1 MKLPTFCIQRPV
13 FATVMSLILIMIGI
27 MGFQKLETRF
37 LPRFALNR
45 VTISTGY
52 AGASANLVET
62 SITTPL
68 EKAISGIDGIDY
80 VTSDS
85 SQGSSYIKIILD
97 PDTNIYDITNKIRNQ
112 VAMDS
117 GELPSSV
124 LPPVVQTGHATMDL
138 MDIGFSIQNGRLKDL
153 RDYLDRYVIDRIT
166 QLPGISAVQTY
177 GAEKYAMRITLHPNQ
192 MTARNINVGDI
203 EQAINNNNLQLP
215 AGYIKSNTMDFPITA
230 KTALNTVDQFRN
242 IVIKNNKGRL
252 IYLKD
257 IATVKLGNDTALK
270 SIVKVNGKPA
280 ILLSVFNTDEANP
293 IIEAKKLRTL
303 LSKVGSQL
311 PANIHYA
318 ITFDSSKFMSAS
330 IAEVYKTIGISIA
343 FVSLIIF
350 FSLGKFRSALI
361 PIVTI
366 PICILATMGFMYF
379 AGFSINII
387 TLLAIVL
394 SIGLVVDD
402 AIVVLENIHRHM
414 ENESKNVAIDFPL
427 ADARSS
433 ESRMQASIK
442 GSQEIATP
450 VIAMTL
456 TLAAVYAPIGL
467 IKGVVAHIFASF
479 AFTLAIAVF
488 VSGFIALTLTP
499 MMCSKFL
506 TTHTNTPLT
515 IKIERFFS
523 SLTKSYK
530 RLLSRILSH
539 RFKIILIT
547 LILAV
552 SGFMLASTLQK
563 TFLPAEDMGFL
574 VTSLSSP
581 PGNNDQYSEIQLQ
594 QLNDLLL
601 QHHAIKNNVTMSFE
615 QSDHNMIFSTLKD
628 YHQRNQS
635 ATQIALSVNKQIRKI
650 SGLNAVAFPPS
661 FGGSTQNEISF
672 YIMASKNYN
681 DLYKISN
688 ALIKKLSA
696 YPGLV
701 NLQSNLKFDN
711 QQYNL
716 TVNRQLAD
724 QLQVNVRDIDTTLSS
739 LLGGVTVSTF
749 NLNGETYDVDMQA
762 AKPYLQSVQAI
773 QQFTVPSA
781 TGQLVPL
788 ANLITMTP
796 VPMQTD
802 LFHYNRLRAAEISGE
817 LGPDYPLGKVVSYL
831 QTALPSMLPS
841 DVKYAFTGQ
850 ARRIVSSANSMGIIF
865 LLAFVFIYLV
875 LSAQFESFIDP
886 FIILLAVPL
895 SIIGALV
902 ALKIIG
908 GSINLYTM
916 IGLITLV
923 GLIAKHG
930 ILITQFANSLQ
941 KTGVNA
947 HDALINAASIR
958 LRPILM
964 TTAAMIFGA
973 LPLIF
978 ATGASENSRT
988 QVGTIFVG
996 GLICGTFFSLILVPI
1011 AYSYFNQLK
1020 KYIKEHVRNNLDN

>member
-1 MKLPTFCIQRPV
+1 MKLPAFCIQRPV

-45 VTISTGY
+45 VTISTAY
-52 AGASANLVET
+52 PGASANLVES

-68 EKAISGIDGIDY
+68 EKSISGIDGIDY
-80 VTSDS
+80 VSSDS
-85 SQGSSYIKIILD
+85 SQGSSYIKVILD
-97 PDTNIYDITNKIRNQ
+97 PGTNIYDITNKIRNQ
-112 VAMDS
+112 IAMTS
-117 GELPSSV
+117 GELPGTI
-124 LPPVVQTGHATMDL
+124 LPPIVQTGHGEMDL
-138 MDIGFSIQNGRLKDL
+138 MDVGFSIQSGHLKDL

-166 QLPGISAVQTY
+166 QLPGISTVQTY
-177 GAEKYAMRITLHPNQ
+177 GANKYAMRITLHPNK
-192 MTARNINVGDI
+192 MTARNVNIDDI
-203 EQAINNNNLQLP
+203 QNAINNNNLQLP
-215 AGYIKSNTMDFPITA
+215 AGYIKSDTMDFPITA
-230 KTALNTVDQFRN
+230 KTALHTATEFGN
-242 IVIKNNKGRL
+242 IVIKDNKGQL

-257 IATVKLGNDTALK
+257 IASVKLGNDTELK

-280 ILLSVFNTDEANP
+280 ILLSVFNTDESNP
-293 IIEAKKLRTL
+293 IAEAKKLRAL
-303 LSKVGSQL
+303 LSNVGSQL
-311 PANIHYA
+311 PSNIHYT

-330 IAEVYKTIGISIA
+330 ISEVYKTIGISIA
-343 FVSLIIF
+343 FVALIIF
-350 FSLGKFRSALI
+350 FSLGKCRSALI

-366 PICILATMGFMYF
+366 PICILATMGLMYF

-414 ENESKNVAIDFPL
+414 ENGL
-427 ADARSS
+427 
-433 ESRMQASIK
+433 SRMQAAIK

-467 IKGVVAHIFASF
+467 IKGTVAHIFASF

-488 VSGFIALTLTP
+488 ISGFVALTLTP

-506 TTHTNTPLT
+506 TQDKNPSQLNKNIDWFFTTLT
-515 IKIERFFS
+515 TFYQKI
-523 SLTKSYK
+523 LT
-530 RLLSRILSH
+530 RVLHH
-539 RFKIILIT
+539 RFKIIVVT
-547 LILAV
+547 VILAV
-552 SGFMLASTLQK
+552 GGFIIACSLQK
-563 TFLPAEDMGFL
+563 TFLPKEDMGFL

-581 PGNNDQYSEIQLQ
+581 PGNNSQYSEIQLQ

-601 QHHAIKNNVTMSFE
+601 QHRTIKNNVTMSFE
-615 QSDHNMIFSTLKD
+615 QSNHNMIFSTLKD
-628 YHQRNQS
+628 YSGRDLS
-635 ATQIALSVNKQIRKI
+635 ADKIALSVNKQIKKI
-650 SGLNAVAFPPS
+650 PGLNAVAFPPS

-672 YIMASKNYN
+672 YIMAPENYN

-688 ALIKKLSA
+688 ALIQKLSA
-696 YPGLV
+696 YPGLMG
-701 NLQSNLKFDN
+701 LESNLKFNN

-724 QLQVNVRDIDTTLSS
+724 QQQVNVRDIDMTLAN
-739 LLGGVTVSTF
+739 LLGGATVSTF

-762 AKPYLQSVQAI
+762 AKPYLQSIQAI
-773 QQFTVPSA
+773 SQFTVPTA

-802 LFHYNRLRAAEISGE
+802 LFHYNRLRAAEITGE
-817 LGPDYPLGKVVSYL
+817 LGPGYPLGTVVTYL
-831 QTALPSMLPS
+831 QKALPAMLPS

-850 ARRIVSSANSMGIIF
+850 ARRIVSSGNSMGTIF

-895 SIIGALV
+895 SIIGALLS
-902 ALKIIG
+902 LKLIG

-916 IGLITLV
+916 ISLITLV

-930 ILITQFANSLQ
+930 ILITQFSNTLQ
-941 KTGVNA
+941 NEGESA
-947 HDALINAASIR
+947 HDALIKAASIR

-978 ATGASENSRT
+978 ATGASANSRT
-988 QVGTIFVG
+988 QVGTVFVG

-1011 AYSYFNQLK
+1011 AYSYLNQLK
-1020 KYIKEHVRNNLDN
+1020 KYTAQKLGR

>member
-45 VTISTGY
+45 VTISTTY
-52 AGASANLVET
+52 SGASANLVET

-85 SQGSSYIKIILD
+85 SQGSSYITVILD
-97 PDTNIYDITNKIRNQ
+97 PSTNIDNITNKIRNQ
-112 VAMDS
+112 IAMAS
-117 GELPSSV
+117 GELPSTI
-124 LPPVVQTGHATMDL
+124 LPPIVQTGHAEMDL
-138 MDIGFSIQNGRLKDL
+138 MDVGFSIQGSQLKNL

-177 GAEKYAMRITLHPNQ
+177 GANKYAMRITLHPNQ
-192 MTARNINVGDI
+192 MTARNINVNDI

-215 AGYIKSNTMDFPITA
+215 AGYIKSDTMDFPITA
-230 KTALNTVDQFRN
+230 KTALNTADQFGN
-242 IVIKNNKGRL
+242 IVIKNNKGTL

-257 IATVKLGNDTALK
+257 VASIALGNDTTLK

-293 IIEAKKLRTL
+293 IVEAKKLRGL
-303 LSKVGSQL
+303 LSNIGSQL
-311 PANIHYA
+311 PSNIHYA

-330 IAEVYKTIGISIA
+330 ISEVYKTISISIA

-414 ENESKNVAIDFPL
+414 ENGL
-427 ADARSS
+427 
-433 ESRMQASIK
+433 SRMQAAIK

-488 VSGFIALTLTP
+488 ISGFIALTLTP

-506 TTHTNTPLT
+506 TVHTNTSLT

-523 SLTKSYK
+523 TLTDFYK
-530 RLLSRILSH
+530 KLLSRVLSH
-539 RFKIILIT
+539 RFKIIVIT
-547 LILAV
+547 IILAIA
-552 SGFMLASTLQK
+552 GFMLASTLQK

-601 QHHAIKNNVTMSFE
+601 SQKAIQNNVTMSFE
-615 QSDHNMIFSTLKD
+615 QSDHNIIFSTLKD

-635 ATQIALSVNKQIRKI
+635 ATEIALSVNKQIKKI
-650 SGLNAVAFPPS
+650 PGLNAVAFPPS

-672 YIMASKNYN
+672 YIMAPKNYT
-681 DLYKISN
+681 DLYNISN
-688 ALIKKLSA
+688 ALIKKLNA

-701 NLQSNLKFDN
+701 DLQSNLKFNN

-716 TVNRQLAD
+716 TVNRPLAD

-739 LLGGVTVSTF
+739 LLGGATVSTF
-749 NLNGETYDVDMQA
+749 NLNGETYDVDIQA
-762 AKPYLQSVQAI
+762 AKPYLQSVQAM
-773 QQFTVPSA
+773 QQFTVPNAS
-781 TGQLVPL
+781 GQLIPL

-796 VPMQTD
+796 VPLQTD

-817 LGPDYPLGKVVSYL
+817 LGPGYPLGKVVSYL
-831 QTALPSMLPS
+831 QKALPSLLPS

-850 ARRIVSSANSMGIIF
+850 ARRIVSSANSMGTIF

-902 ALKIIG
+902 SLKIIG

-916 IGLITLV
+916 ISLITLV

-941 KTGVNA
+941 KAGENA
-947 HDALINAASIR
+947 HDALVNAASIR

-978 ATGASENSRT
+978 ATGASENSRM
-988 QVGTIFVG
+988 QVGTVFVG

-1020 KYIKEHVRNNLDN
+1020 RCRLLP